1 MTTTHVLHL
10 RYSTSR
16 GQETYGYPLVS
27 LRDETT
33 GQRKTTTGGG
43 YDLTGTVF
51 GAWLADNAQAQLL
64 AMAGRAHAVFSVADG
79 YRSGVGDLY
88 GMTYFPEQ
96 GRVSLDGACGL
107 DSMVKI
113 ARTIGADVTR
123 THDRKGNTTGWLVT
137 LPA

>member
-1 MTTTHVLHL
+1 MTTTHVLRL

-16 GQETYGYPLVS
+16 GQATYGYPLVS
-27 LRDETT
+27 LRDEAT
-33 GQRKTTTGGG
+33 GLRKTTTGGG

-51 GAWLADNAQAQLL
+51 GAWLADNAQTQLL
-64 AMAGRAHAVFSVADG
+64 AIADRAHAVFSVADG

-96 GRVSLDGACGL
+96 GRVSLNGACGL

-113 ARTIGADVTR
+113 ARAIGADVTR
-123 THDRKGNTTGWLVT
+123 TTTGWLVT